1 MSFLILL
8 CNDRTEDH
16 WLLCKNSDKDKNNI
30 YKLKANDCLRLRN
43 EILNVI

>member
-1 MSFLILL
+1 M
-8 CNDRTEDH
+8 TEQEIIG
-16 WLLCKNSDKDKNNI
+16 CYVKNSDKDKNNI